1 MFNVKKRL
9 QNKKSSLYTQLYK
22 RKEEIRHI
30 QRDVQDYNDSI
41 DKEEAERLASGAGR
55 RGRAKKHKPVP
66 EWSPD
71 AEMLAIVNKTIYHKH
86 KYMKYLFLDTNIFL
100 HYSSFET
107 IPWKEIV
114 GDDFTIVVVP
124 IVQAAFEIVDEFHSS
139 ERGSGGF
146 GSTGQA

>member
-1 MFNVKKRL
+1 MSKK
-9 QNKKSSLYTQLYK
+9 NINK

-30 QRDVQDYNDSI
+30 HRDVQDYHDSI

-86 KYMKYLFLDTNIFL
+86 KYMKDFSTLSIFAMEDGTYNISL
-100 HYSSFET
+100 EINDRS
-107 IPWKEIV
+107 KEAYINKFY
-114 GDDFTIVVVP
+114 GKK
-124 IVQAAFEIVDEFHSS
+124 
-139 ERGSGGF
+139 
-146 GSTGQA
+146 